1 MGLFPRTR
9 MLRRFF
15 LLLPLTLPL
24 WSASGNPAHTAG
36 GDQAFYVSPL
46 RMVRGSLAR
55 PDLAALNGLS
65 TVGLGT
71 GGLGAVGLGA
81 GMPGTMAPAAPP
93 CPEPAAPLDRVLYDH
108 LRGQGAALS
117 CGNAFRGLLHFP
129 NDDSG
134 GSGQRPD
141 PMGGFA
147 TVAREI
153 RAARR
158 EVLLANMLWDD
169 GQEAPGALLA
179 HAIADLRREVAA
191 HPERFAQGLTVRLM
205 FGNSVR
211 LDSLLD
217 PTSSVYSAARH
228 LLQAGIPLSDD
239 PVPGFHLELANYT
252 YALPHSHLKLL
263 VIDGEQVTAGGFNIS
278 WFHVPASTPGGLD
291 LTDLALTLRGPVAR
305 QAAAAFRDSWGLSR
319 QLSCRTGTAAATL
332 RRDCDLNQGTH
343 DLNWAT
349 RGVPLPPAGAPAPA
363 GTSRAYGLYTR
374 NGYTDQDTALP
385 ALFAAAH
392 SSIDLMQAQV
402 SGTLSCS
409 LSLLAPGGCPY
420 PQQALPVWRAIV
432 GAIERGV
439 TVRLVLDYDPLLRAE
454 PLALLAG
461 IRAHLQPLGL
471 QDRLQVRWS
480 GTAGGMHTKA
490 ALVDGAMLTV
500 GSHNLHFSSFGN
512 SGLNEFTLATSDPGA
527 LRAGRQTFEFEW
539 ARGRPLELPA
549 WLRP

>member
-1 MGLFPRTR
+1 MGLFPRAR

-36 GDQAFYVSPL
+36 SDQTFYVSPL

-55 PDLAALNGLS
+55 PDLAALNGL
-65 TVGLGT
+65 
-71 GGLGAVGLGA
+71 GGGGPGAQGA
-81 GMPGTMAPAAPP
+81 GTSAPEVTP
-93 CPEPAAPLDRVLYDH
+93 CPEPAARLDRVLYDH

-117 CGNAFRGLLHFP
+117 CGNAFGGLLHFP

-134 GSGQRPD
+134 RSGQRPD

-169 GQEAPGALLA
+169 GPQAPGALLA

-191 HPERFAQGLTVRLM
+191 HPEHFPQGLTVRLM
-205 FGNSVR
+205 FGNSLR

-228 LLQAGIPLSDD
+228 LRQAGVPLGDD
-239 PVPGFHLELANYT
+239 PVAGFRLELANYT
-252 YALPHSHLKLL
+252 YARPHSHLKLL

-305 QAAAAFRDSWGLSR
+305 QAVAAFRDSWRLSR
-319 QLSCRTGTAAATL
+319 QLSCRPGAGAATL
-332 RRDCDLNQGTH
+332 RRDCALDRPTH
-343 DLNWAT
+343 DILLGPDSAPSVRNS
-349 RGVPLPPAGAPAPA
+349 VP

-374 NGYTDQDTALP
+374 NGYTDQDAALP
-385 ALFAAAH
+385 ALFSAAH

-402 SGTLSCS
+402 SGTLRCS
-409 LSLLAPGGCPY
+409 LSLLVPGGCPY
-420 PQQALPVWRAIV
+420 PQQALPVWRSIV
-432 GAIERGV
+432 GAIERRGV
-439 TVRLVLDYDPLLRAE
+439 TVRLILDYDPLLRAE

-471 QDRLQVRWS
+471 QDHLQVRWS

-512 SGLNEFTLATSDPGA
+512 SGLNEFTLATSDPQA
-527 LRAGRQTFEFEW
+527 LRAARQTFEFEW
-539 ARGRPLELPA
+539 ARGRPFELPV

>member
-1 MGLFPRTR
+1 MGLFPHAR

-36 GDQAFYVSPL
+36 GDQTFHVSPL

-65 TVGLGT
+65 TVGVGE
-71 GGLGAVGLGA
+71 GGLG
-81 GMPGTMAPAAPP
+81 PGEPP
-93 CPEPAAPLDRVLYDH
+93 CPAPAAPLDRVLYDH

-117 CGNAFRGLLHFP
+117 CGNAFGGLLHFP

-134 GSGQRPD
+134 RSDQRPD

-169 GQEAPGALLA
+169 GPQAPGALLA
-179 HAIADLRREVAA
+179 RAVADLRREVAA

-205 FGNSVR
+205 FGNSLR

-252 YALPHSHLKLL
+252 YARPHSHLKLL

-305 QAAAAFRDSWGLSR
+305 QAVAAFRDSWGLSR
-319 QLSCRTGTAAATL
+319 QLSCRPGAAAATL
-332 RRDCDLNQGTH
+332 RRDCDLDRATH
-343 DLNWAT
+343 GMPLGPERAPS
-349 RGVPLPPAGAPAPA
+349 VPGA
-363 GTSRAYGLYTR
+363 SRAYGLYTR

-409 LSLLAPGGCPY
+409 LSLLVPGGCPY

-432 GAIERGV
+432 GAIERRGV
-439 TVRLVLDYDPLLRAE
+439 TVRLILDYDPLLRAE

-471 QDRLQVRWS
+471 QDHLQVRWS

-527 LRAGRQTFEFEW
+527 LRAARQTFEFEW
-539 ARGRPLELPA
+539 ARGLPLELPV